1 MGIDH
6 CPAALIPEGWC
17 LPSHFCDLASSRSLP
32 LHQQP
37 QNSLKPHPD
46 KGRIHTAEK
55 PPKGLLKLAMMVI
68 AVQASVLGVFV
79 GMYRSVVCAGL
90 LRLNLVWFYKYSL
103 SGVLYLWCRWRT
115 FQALLRI
122 LFWYNAAKPKIIL
135 WDWKPSASP
144 LSLPALQFQSWEIFE
159 PTKCSV
165 QEHRV
170 ELFSIHSQ
178 DSGSLIS

>member
-17 LPSHFCDLASSRSLP
+17 LPSHFCDLASSMSLP
-32 LHQQP
+32 FHQQP
-37 QNSLKPHPD
+37 QNSLKPPD

-55 PPKGLLKLAMMVI
+55 PPKGLLKLFMMVI

-79 GMYRSVVCAGL
+79 GMHRSVVCAGL
-90 LRLNLVWFYKYSL
+90 LRLNLVWFYRYSL

-115 FQALLRI
+115 FQAILGI
-122 LFWYNAAKPKIIL
+122 LFWHPAKPKIIL
-135 WDWKPSASP
+135 WDWKPSAFP
-144 LSLPALQFQSWEIFE
+144 PSLPVLQFQSWEIFE

-165 QEHRV
+165 QERRA

-178 DSGSLIS
+178 DTGSLIS